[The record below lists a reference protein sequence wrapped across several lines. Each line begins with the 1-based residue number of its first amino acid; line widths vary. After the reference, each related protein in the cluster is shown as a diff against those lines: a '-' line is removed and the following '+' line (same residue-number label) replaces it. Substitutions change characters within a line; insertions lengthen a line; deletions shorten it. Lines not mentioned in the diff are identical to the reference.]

1 MAQALLKPAVA
12 DFMDSITAESLDL
25 GFEQV
30 EIADDSIYVDKEIK
44 DTNIRNAHDVVIVAI
59 RRQKGEMIFHPKGN
73 TTLRAGDLL
82 IVIGKPEP
90 LAELSANAKGKR

>member
-1 MAQALLKPAVA
+1 
-12 DFMDSITAESLDL
+12 
-25 GFEQV
+25 
-30 EIADDSIYVDKEIK
+30 
-44 DTNIRNAHDVVIVAI
+44 
-59 RRQKGEMIFHPKGN
+59 MIFHPKGN